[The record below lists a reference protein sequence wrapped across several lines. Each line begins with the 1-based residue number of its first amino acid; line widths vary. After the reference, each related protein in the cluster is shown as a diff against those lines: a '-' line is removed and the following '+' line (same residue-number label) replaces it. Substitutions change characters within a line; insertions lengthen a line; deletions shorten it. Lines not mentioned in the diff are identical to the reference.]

1 MRTGKTLLHNLV
13 PMDWFISVLLWCVE
27 CNTLHQNEEEK
38 MPRQSIELPV
48 NIKEG
53 LDKMA
58 TTFGMTQNALI
69 NLAVTTM
76 VVKYDAE
83 GTRIFFDLISP
94 PIKRK

>member
-1 MRTGKTLLHNLV
+1 
-13 PMDWFISVLLWCVE
+13 
-27 CNTLHQNEEEK
+27 
-38 MPRQSIELPV
+38 MPRQSIELSE
-48 NIKEG
+48 NIKKS

-58 TTFGMTQNALI
+58 STFGMTQNALI

-94 PIKRK
+94 PTKRK

>member
-1 MRTGKTLLHNLV
+1 M
-13 PMDWFISVLLWCVE
+13 S
-27 CNTLHQNEEEK
+27 
-38 MPRQSIELPV
+38 RQSIELPV

-58 TTFGMTQNALI
+58 ASFGMTQNALI

-94 PIKRK
+94 STKRK

>member
-1 MRTGKTLLHNLV
+1 
-13 PMDWFISVLLWCVE
+13 
-27 CNTLHQNEEEK
+27 
-38 MPRQSIELPV
+38 MPRQSIELSQ

-58 TTFGMTQNALI
+58 STFGMTQNALI

-94 PIKRK
+94 PSKRK

>member
-1 MRTGKTLLHNLV
+1 M
-13 PMDWFISVLLWCVE
+13 S
-27 CNTLHQNEEEK
+27 
-38 MPRQSIELPV
+38 RQSIELSV
-48 NIKEG
+48 KIKEG

-58 TTFGMTQNALI
+58 STFGMTQNALI

>member
-1 MRTGKTLLHNLV
+1 M
-13 PMDWFISVLLWCVE
+13 S
-27 CNTLHQNEEEK
+27 
-38 MPRQSIELPV
+38 RQSIELPE
-48 NIKEG
+48 NIKVG

-58 TTFGMTQNALI
+58 ATFGMTQNALI

-94 PIKRK
+94 PTKRK